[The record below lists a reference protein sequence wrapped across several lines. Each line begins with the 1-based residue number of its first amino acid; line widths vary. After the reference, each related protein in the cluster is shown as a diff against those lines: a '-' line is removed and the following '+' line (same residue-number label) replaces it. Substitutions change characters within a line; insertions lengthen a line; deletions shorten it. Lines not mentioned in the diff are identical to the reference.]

1 MGHTFIL
8 FFLTDIIV
16 IFSVLATT
24 PTITDLTTEKLEG
37 DQIRYKCTSS
47 QTRPV
52 AIVTWKL
59 HTIILSDVQNTEHNH
74 GNDLKS
80 DTSIVTF
87 TANRTDNNKTIYCET
102 TIPGQSVVN
111 AQEKITV
118 YCK

>member
-1 MGHTFIL
+1 
-8 FFLTDIIV
+8 LTDIIV
-16 IFSVLATT
+16 IFSVLATN
-24 PTITDLTTEKLEG
+24 PAITDLTTEKLEG

-52 AIVTWKL
+52 TIVTWKL
-59 HTIILSDVQNTEHNH
+59 DTLILSNVQNTEHNH
-74 GNDLKS
+74 GDDLKS
-80 DTSIVTF
+80 VTSIVTF
-87 TANRTDNNKTIYCET
+87 TASRTDNNKTIYCET